1 MSARLLMACLLA
13 TWIGCGKRPTSSP
26 PPPEPAAARDV
37 APTNP
42 STGENAPAA
51 MTPVDEAEIAAVLNG
66 LTQAV
71 RKYSVE
77 QRRVPKTL
85 EEVAANGYLSRVP
98 QAPAG
103 KKFAINKDLQV
114 YLANR

>member
-1 MSARLLMACLLA
+1 MACLLA
-13 TWIGCGKRPTSSP
+13 TWIGCGRQPTSSP
-26 PPPEPAAARDV
+26 PPAEPTAARDV
-37 APTNP
+37 APTNA
-42 STGENAPAA
+42 STAIPQGNAPTAA
-51 MTPVDEAEIAAVLNG
+51 TAVDEAEIAAVLNG

-114 YLANR
+114 YLATR